1 MRFIQSFLIILITSS
16 SLVFSQSPSQSNEGS
31 VRIVQLLRQ
40 ENSIRRYPD
49 ALPSLLKMLNEQS
62 NASFDTDPLF
72 INTLTDERLLENPI
86 LYINCDEQ
94 PNLEFPQEERDAL
107 RRYMEQVAL
116 FIWTRE

>member
-62 NASFDTDPLF
+62 NARFF
-72 INTLTDERLLENPI
+72 ILTVMNSPI
-86 LYINCDEQ
+86 WNS
-94 PNLEFPQEERDAL
+94 L
-107 RRYMEQVAL
+107 RKKEMH
-116 FIWTRE
+116 